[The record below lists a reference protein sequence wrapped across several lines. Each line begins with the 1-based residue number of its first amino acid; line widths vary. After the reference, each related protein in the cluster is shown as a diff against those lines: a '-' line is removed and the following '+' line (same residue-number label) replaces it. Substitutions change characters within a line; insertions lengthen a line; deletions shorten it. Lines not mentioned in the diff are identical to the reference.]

1 MSVAWQKDGY
11 EAVIGLEIHV
21 QLNTHS
27 KMFCS
32 CPNRF
37 GDDPNTNVCMV
48 CLAHPGAMPVAN
60 AEAVRQSARVG
71 LALGC
76 RIPPCS
82 EFSRKQYFYPDS
94 PKAYQISQYDQPL
107 CAEGLFRVPGSDGFE
122 VRLTRAHL
130 EEDAAKMIHAGGEG
144 GRIGGSAGSIVDFNR
159 VGTPLLEIVTEPDI
173 RSPEDAR
180 RLLTL
185 LRATVVAIGASDCDM
200 EKGSLRADANVS
212 IRPIGATEYG
222 TKTEL
227 KNMNSFRF
235 LERGIE
241 AELERQL
248 EIVRGGGIVEQETLH
263 FDPASGSLSSLRSKE
278 QAHDYRYFPEP
289 DLLLVHQDE
298 VVLAELRA
306 TLPEL
311 PVARYERL
319 VAAGLPDATALALAV
334 DSELAAYLDALATH
348 LNDLKIAANWTMG
361 ESFEYLTSSGLRAAA
376 SPATP
381 VTNTNDLKIAA
392 NWTMGEFSAHLNA
405 SGLRAAASPVTPE
418 RLADLIALVMTGT
431 INQTAAK
438 EVFAAL
444 VDDPATTADGIV
456 GERNLATVGGDDEL
470 GAIIDAVLAVH
481 PDEVEAFR
489 GGREQV
495 IGFLV
500 GQCMKQSGGRADA
513 KALQS
518 LLRARLVS

>member
-1 MSVAWQKDGY
+1 MSAPWQRDGY

-21 QLNTHS
+21 QLNTAS

-32 CPNRF
+32 CPNNF
-37 GDDPNTNVCMV
+37 GDEPNTNVCMV
-48 CLAHPGAMPVAN
+48 CLAHPGALPVAN
-60 AEAVRQSARVG
+60 AEAVRQSVRVG

-76 RIPPCS
+76 QIPDVS

-107 CAEGLFRVPGSDGFE
+107 CGEGIFRVPGADGFT

-144 GRIGGSAGSIVDFNR
+144 GRISGSAGSVVDFNR

-180 RLLTL
+180 RFLTL
-185 LRATVVAIGASDCDM
+185 LRATVIAIGASECDM

-212 IRPIGATEYG
+212 IRPIGSTEYG

-235 LERGIE
+235 LERGVE

-248 EIVRGGGIVEQETLH
+248 GLVQAGERIDQETLH
-263 FDPASGSLSSLRSKE
+263 FDPTTGTLSSLRSKE

-289 DLLLVHQDE
+289 DLLPVTQDQE
-298 VVLAELRA
+298 SLAALA
-306 TLPEL
+306 GHLPEL
-311 PVARYERL
+311 PVARFDRL
-319 VAAGLPDATALALAV
+319 SEAGLVEATALVLAT
-334 DSELAAYLDALATH
+334 DTELAAYLDDLALRTG
-348 LNDLKIAANWTMG
+348 DLKIAANWVMG
-361 ESFEYLTSSGLRAAA
+361 ELQ
-376 SPATP
+376 
-381 VTNTNDLKIAA
+381 
-392 NWTMGEFSAHLNA
+392 AHLNA
-405 SGLRAAASPVTPE
+405 DALSAVQSPVTPE
-418 RLADLIALVMTGT
+418 RLAALIALVVDGT

-444 VDDPATTADGIV
+444 VADPAATAAGVVQD
-456 GERNLATVGGDDEL
+456 RNLAQVGGDDAL
-470 GAIIDAVLAVH
+470 GEIIDAVLAAH

-513 KALQS
+513 KALQG
-518 LLRARLVS
+518 LLRARLSS

>member
-1 MSVAWQKDGY
+1 MSTPWQRDGY

-21 QLNTHS
+21 QLNTAS
-27 KMFCS
+27 KMFCA
-32 CPNRF
+32 CPNRY
-37 GDDPNTNVCMV
+37 GDQPNTNVCMV
-48 CLAHPGAMPVAN
+48 CLAHPGALPVAN
-60 AEAVRQSARVG
+60 EEAVRQSARVG

-76 RIPPCS
+76 HIPGSS

-107 CAEGLFRVPGSDGFE
+107 CGEGLFRVPGDDGFE
-122 VRLTRAHL
+122 VRITRAHL
-130 EEDAAKMIHAGGEG
+130 EEDAAKMVHAGGEG
-144 GRIGGSAGSIVDFNR
+144 GRISGSAGSVVDFNR
-159 VGTPLLEIVTEPDI
+159 VGTPLLEIVSEPDI

-180 RLLTL
+180 RFLTL
-185 LRATVVAIGASDCDM
+185 LRATVVAIGASECDM

-212 IRPIGATEYG
+212 LRPIGASEYG

-248 EIVRGGGIVEQETLH
+248 AILQDGRAVEQETLH
-263 FDPASGSLSSLRSKE
+263 FDPSTGALSSLRSKE

-289 DLLLVHQDE
+289 DLLPVTQE
-298 VVLAELRA
+298 RA
-306 TLPEL
+306 TLDALAAALPEL
-311 PVARYERL
+311 PVARFDRL
-319 VAAGLPDATALALAV
+319 SGAGITQATALALAV
-334 DSELAAYLDALATH
+334 DVELAGYFDELAERTG
-348 LNDLKIAANWTMG
+348 DVKVASNWVMG
-361 ESFEYLTSSGLRAAA
+361 E
-376 SPATP
+376 
-381 VTNTNDLKIAA
+381 V
-392 NWTMGEFSAHLNA
+392 SAHLNA
-405 SGLRAAASPVTPE
+405 ADLTASVSPVTPE
-418 RLADLIALVMTGT
+418 RLAELIALIVDGT

-444 VDDPATTADGIV
+444 ADDASVSAAAIV
-456 GERNLATVGGDDEL
+456 EQRNLAQVGGDDAL
-470 GAIIDAVLAVH
+470 GEIVDTVLARH

-500 GQCMKQSGGRADA
+500 GQCMKHSGGRADA
-513 KALQS
+513 KALQV
-518 LLRARLVS
+518 LLRERLTS